1 MNKTDDISALVEERK
16 EDTDKHQEA
25 ASSMQS
31 QTREMGLRAQFIG
44 LSGTLGCQ
52 SIPLQ
57 VKGIYTESWRT

>member
-1 MNKTDDISALVEERK
+1 MNKTDDISALVEEGR
-16 EDTDKHQEA
+16 EGTDKHQEV

-31 QTREMGLRAQFIG
+31 QTREMGLRARFIG

-57 VKGIYTESWRT
+57 VKGI